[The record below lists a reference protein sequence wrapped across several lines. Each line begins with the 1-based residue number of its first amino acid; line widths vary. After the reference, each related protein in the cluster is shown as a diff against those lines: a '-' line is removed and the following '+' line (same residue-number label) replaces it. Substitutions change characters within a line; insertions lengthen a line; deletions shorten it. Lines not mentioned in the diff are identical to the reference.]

1 MSLICQFL
9 EFIQILD
16 IVNQNKTIIKTQTR
30 IYQYVVLQVL
40 LSLKIWYQSDQLPDE
55 HFQIKQM
62 LGYSP

>member
-40 LSLKIWYQSDQLPDE
+40 LSLKIWY
-55 HFQIKQM
+55 
-62 LGYSP
+62 